1 MNGRTLAPDRQYRA
15 RVIIDADVVAAVL
28 ADTWQH
34 LASALPGAWTV
45 RDGGVIAWVSGVS
58 LPTLNG
64 VWAERVDADPAV
76 AAQLL
81 DQAGA
86 TGLPYCLQLRPGASP
101 ALSQLAS
108 ARLMSLAEEIP
119 LMVTESPSDIGD
131 IQETAGLVIRQLAAE
146 EAGLHA
152 QVAAA
157 GFEAPVELF
166 RQLMTADVMR
176 LPGVRVYIGELG
188 DEAVTTGMGITLGRS
203 VGVFSIA
210 TPAQHRRN
218 GYGAAITARAMAD
231 GVADGAI
238 WCWLQSS
245 QIGYATYGR
254 LGFKTVE
261 TWPCW
266 ISADQHR

>member
-1 MNGRTLAPDRQYRA
+1 VL
-15 RVIIDADVVAAVL
+15 RVIIDADVVAAAL
-28 ADTWQH
+28 ADTWEH
-34 LASALPGAWTV
+34 LASALPGAWTI

-64 VWAERVDADPAV
+64 VWAERADADPAV

-86 TGLPYCLQLRPGASP
+86 TGLPYCLELRPGASP

-108 ARLMSLAEEIP
+108 ASSMSLAEELP
-119 LMVTESPSDIGD
+119 LMVAETPGDVSDIK
-131 IQETAGLVIRQLAAE
+131 QPAGLVIRQLAPE

-157 GFEAPVELF
+157 GFEAPVDLF

-176 LPGVRVYIGELG
+176 LPGVRVYVGSVG

-210 TPAQHRRN
+210 TPPQYRRH
-218 GYGAAITARAMAD
+218 GYGAAVTARAMAD
-231 GVADGAI
+231 GVAAGAS
-238 WCWLQSS
+238 WSWLQSS

-254 LGFKTVE
+254 LGFRTVE

-266 ISADQHR
+266 ISAGQHD